1 LRRISNH
8 ALTHMLQNRGGEPR
22 SKKTGPFLLG
32 KRLEYKMPGTFR
44 FLLAVAVVLCHLIHM
59 PYYRDL
65 GYYAVR
71 AFFVLSGFAM
81 TAALNE
87 VYGFEG
93 KRFWINRFLRL
104 VPPYLTVCF
113 LTALAIRCYPLEA
126 TRFMPRWAYP
136 ATAADVAKNLSIMPL
151 AFGGLQFRYI
161 EPAWSLAV
169 EIIMYAILWIGM
181 GRSARGAF
189 ICFATGAAYHCYKL
203 FTDAPFAERYFTP
216 EGALL
221 SFAAG
226 ALIYFWRER
235 STLQTRADFALFV
248 SLAWLINFF
257 AEGTLMPDG
266 YAKQAGFYVNIA
278 LAALVVVS
286 QPALRPGPLA
296 RRIDTVL
303 GNLSYPIF
311 LVHWLGGFAGYLL
324 LSSTVPRGWELVL
337 ASAPV
342 IIVLAAPLAWLNG
355 RFVEPLRWRVRSA
368 ERPREN
374 AGAASICLE

>member
-1 LRRISNH
+1 
-8 ALTHMLQNRGGEPR
+8 
-22 SKKTGPFLLG
+22 
-32 KRLEYKMPGTFR
+32 MPGTFR
-44 FLLAVAVVLCHLIHM
+44 FLLAGAVALSHLIDT

-87 VYGFEG
+87 VYGFDG

-104 VPPYLTVCF
+104 VPPYLTVCL

-126 TRFMPRWAYP
+126 ARFMVQWACP
-136 ATAADVAKNLSIMPL
+136 ATAADVAENLSIMPL

-161 EPAWSLAV
+161 APAWSLAV
-169 EIIMYAILWIGM
+169 EIVMYAMLWVGM

-189 ICFATGAAYHCYKL
+189 ICFANGAAYHCYKL
-203 FTDAPFAERYFTP
+203 FTGAPFAERYSSL
-216 EGALL
+216 EAALL

-226 ALIYFWRER
+226 ALIYFWCKR

-266 YAKQAGFYVNIA
+266 YAKQAGFYVNIT
-278 LAALVVVS
+278 LAALVVFS

-296 RRIDTVL
+296 RRIDTGL

-311 LVHWLGGFAGYLL
+311 LVQWLGGFIGYML
-324 LSSTVPRGWELVL
+324 LSSTILRGWELVL

-342 IIVLAAPLAWLNG
+342 IIVLAAALAWLNC
-355 RFVEPLRWRVRSA
+355 RFVEPLRWRVRNA
-368 ERPREN
+368 ERSPRRQSVCN
-374 AGAASICLE
+374 KGSRHPLTANGGA

>member
-1 LRRISNH
+1 
-8 ALTHMLQNRGGEPR
+8 
-22 SKKTGPFLLG
+22 
-32 KRLEYKMPGTFR
+32 MPGTFR
-44 FLLAVAVVLCHLIHM
+44 FLLAAAVVLCHLIHT

-87 VYGFEG
+87 VYGFDG

-104 VPPYLTVCF
+104 VPSYLTVCV

-126 TRFMPRWAYP
+126 ARFMPRWACP
-136 ATAADVAKNLSIMPL
+136 ATAADVAANLSIIPL
-151 AFGGLQFRYI
+151 LFGNLQFRYI

-169 EIIMYAILWIGM
+169 EIIMYAILWLGM
-181 GRSARGAF
+181 GRSSRGAF

-203 FTDAPFAERYFTP
+203 FTGAPFAERYFSL
-216 EGALL
+216 ESALL
-221 SFAAG
+221 SFGAG

-235 STLQTRADFALFV
+235 STLQTRADIALFV
-248 SLAWLINFF
+248 RLAWLINFF
-257 AEGTLMPDG
+257 AGGTLMPDG
-266 YAKQAGFYVNIA
+266 YANQAGFYVNIT

-311 LVHWLGGFAGYLL
+311 LVQWLGGFAGYLL
-324 LSSTVPRGWELVL
+324 LSSTIPRGWELVL

-342 IIVLAAPLAWLNG
+342 IVVLAAALAWLNG
-355 RFVEPLRWRVRSA
+355 RYVEPIRWRVRNA
-368 ERPREN
+368 ERPRKN

>member
-1 LRRISNH
+1 
-8 ALTHMLQNRGGEPR
+8 MLQNRGGEPR

-126 TRFMPRWAYP
+126 ARFMPRWAYP

-189 ICFATGAAYHCYKL
+189 ICFANGAAYHCYKL

-342 IIVLAAPLAWLNG
+342 IIVLAAALAWLNG

>member
-1 LRRISNH
+1 
-8 ALTHMLQNRGGEPR
+8 
-22 SKKTGPFLLG
+22 
-32 KRLEYKMPGTFR
+32 MPGTFR

-126 TRFMPRWAYP
+126 ARFMPRWAYP

-203 FTDAPFAERYFTP
+203 FTGAPFAERYFTP

-296 RRIDTVL
+296 SHRHRSWQSELSDFPCSLVRRLCWLSASVFHSSAWMGARARVCSGHYRL
-303 GNLSYPIF
+303 GRGARLAEWPFRRTASMASPQCGKAARKCRRGVNLSGIR
-311 LVHWLGGFAGYLL
+311 VHG
-324 LSSTVPRGWELVL
+324 T
-337 ASAPV
+337 
-342 IIVLAAPLAWLNG
+342 PLTARDALK
-355 RFVEPLRWRVRSA
+355 
-368 ERPREN
+368 N
-374 AGAASICLE
+374 AKG

>member
-1 LRRISNH
+1 
-8 ALTHMLQNRGGEPR
+8 
-22 SKKTGPFLLG
+22 
-32 KRLEYKMPGTFR
+32 MPGTFR
-44 FLLAVAVVLCHLIHM
+44 FLLAVAVVLAHLIHT
-59 PYYRDL
+59 PYYLDL

-87 VYGFEG
+87 VYGFDG
-93 KRFWINRFLRL
+93 KRFWMNRFLRL

-126 TRFMPRWAYP
+126 ARFMPRWAYP
-136 ATAADVAKNLSIMPL
+136 ATAADVAENLSIMPL

-161 EPAWSLAV
+161 EPAWTLAV

-189 ICFATGAAYHCYKL
+189 ICFANGAAYHCYIL
-203 FTDAPFAERYFTP
+203 FTGAPFAERYFP
-216 EGALL
+216 LESALL

-235 STLQTRADFALFV
+235 STLQTRADFALLV

-286 QPALRPGPLA
+286 QPALRPGSLP

-311 LVHWLGGFAGYLL
+311 LVQWLGGFAGYML
-324 LSSTVPRGWELVL
+324 LSSTIPRGWELVL

-342 IIVLAAPLAWLNG
+342 IVILAAALAWLNG
-355 RFVEPLRWRVRSA
+355 RFVEPLRWRVRNA
-368 ERPREN
+368 QPPREN
-374 AGAASICLE
+374 VGAASICLE